1 MSVAVDYK
9 KEIMDLTRY
18 LSKDELKELI
28 DFARFLKD
36 KEVGFTYT
44 QVKDSAEY
52 IRDLRIKE
60 GGRVRSGKKFIK
72 ELIEWQK
79 SAS

>member
-9 KEIMDLTRY
+9 KEIMDLTKY
-18 LSKDELKELI
+18 LSKEKIKELI
-28 DFARFLKD
+28 DFARFLKA
-36 KEVGFTYT
+36 KEVGLSYT

-52 IRDLRIKE
+52 ISELRLKE

-72 ELIEWQK
+72 DLIEWQK